1 MTRIVPVR
9 DLTYKEI
16 AMKFSEK
23 PAKKIGINLTPLID
37 VLFILI
43 IFFTVSST
51 FLEQPGIELKLPE
64 AESSQSHTAQKV
76 ILYIDKE
83 KNLFL
88 NDDPVNLEDVDV
100 AVEKMISAQT
110 DKSVVMHADEE
121 VAHGVVIGIMD
132 RLRKRGIYKIVIS
145 TTKPNPGGN

>member
-1 MTRIVPVR
+1 
-9 DLTYKEI
+9 
-16 AMKFSEK
+16 MKLLEK

-76 ILYIDKE
+76 IVYVDNNE
-83 KNLFL
+83 SLFL
-88 NDDPVNLEDVDV
+88 NDDPVDIEDVAE
-100 AVEKMISAQT
+100 AVEALISSQT
-110 DKSVVMHADEE
+110 DKSVVLHADEE
-121 VAHGVVIGIMD
+121 VSHGIIIKIMD
-132 RLRKRGIYKIVIS
+132 LLRKRGIYKIVIS
-145 TTKPNPGGN
+145 TSKPLSSGS

>member
-1 MTRIVPVR
+1 
-9 DLTYKEI
+9 
-16 AMKFSEK
+16 MKLLEK

-76 ILYIDKE
+76 IVYVDNQE
-83 KNLFL
+83 NLFL
-88 NDDPVNLEDVDV
+88 NDDPVELENVAQ
-100 AVEKMISAQT
+100 AVEALISAQT
-110 DKSVVMHADEE
+110 DKSVVLHADED
-121 VAHGVVIGIMD
+121 VSHGIVISIMD
-132 RLRKRGIYKIVIS
+132 LLRKQGIYKIIIS
-145 TTKPNPGGN
+145 TSKPLPAGS

>member
-1 MTRIVPVR
+1 
-9 DLTYKEI
+9 
-16 AMKFSEK
+16 MKLLEK

-76 ILYIDKE
+76 IVYVDNSE
-83 KNLFL
+83 NLFL
-88 NDDPVNLEDVDV
+88 NDDPVDIEDVAE
-100 AVEKMISAQT
+100 AVEALISSQT
-110 DKSVVMHADEE
+110 DKSVVLHADED
-121 VAHGVVIGIMD
+121 VSHGIIIKIMD
-132 RLRKRGIYKIVIS
+132 LLRKRGIYKIVIS
-145 TTKPNPGGN
+145 TSKPFSNGS

>member
-1 MTRIVPVR
+1 
-9 DLTYKEI
+9 
-16 AMKFSEK
+16 MKLLEK

-76 ILYIDKE
+76 IVYVDSE
-83 KNLFL
+83 ENLFL
-88 NDDPVNLEDVDV
+88 NDDPVELENVAK
-100 AVEKMISAQT
+100 AVEKLISAQT
-110 DKSVVMHADEE
+110 DKSVVLHADEE
-121 VAHGVVIGIMD
+121 VSHGIIIKIMD
-132 RLRKRGIYKIVIS
+132 LLRKQGIYKIVIS
-145 TTKPNPGGN
+145 TSKPFPNDS

>member
-1 MTRIVPVR
+1 
-9 DLTYKEI
+9 
-16 AMKFSEK
+16 MKLMEK
-23 PAKKIGINLTPLID
+23 PPKKTSINLTPLID

-76 ILYIDKE
+76 IIYVDAE

-88 NDDPVNLEDVDV
+88 NDDPVTLDHLAES
-100 AVEKMISAQT
+100 VEAMISAQT
-110 DKSVVMHADEE
+110 DKSVVLNADEG
-121 VAHGVVIGIMD
+121 VTHGLIVRIMD
-132 RLRKRGIYKIVIS
+132 SLRKKGIYKIILS
-145 TTKPNPGGN
+145 TAKPFPTGQAK